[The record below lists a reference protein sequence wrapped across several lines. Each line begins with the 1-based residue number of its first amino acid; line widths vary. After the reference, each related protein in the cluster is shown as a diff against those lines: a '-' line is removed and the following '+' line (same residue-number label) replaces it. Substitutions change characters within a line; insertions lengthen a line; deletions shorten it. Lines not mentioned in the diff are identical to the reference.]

1 MRLFLCHSSVDK
13 TAVRALHARL
23 RAGGFE
29 PWLDAVDLLPGQ
41 DWHYEIRNAIR
52 RSDAVIVCLS
62 RESVGRR
69 GYVNREIKF
78 ALDVA
83 EEFPEGEIFV
93 VPVRLEECEIP
104 QRLQHLHT
112 IDLFEEGGYEL
123 LTRVEARCAAGG

>member
-1 MRLFLCHSSVDK
+1 MRLFLCHSSADK
-13 TAVRALHARL
+13 AKVRALHARL
-23 RAGGFE
+23 RADGLE

-41 DWHYEIRNAIR
+41 NWHREIRNTIR

-62 RESVGRR
+62 RESIGRR

-104 QRLQHLHT
+104 QRLQHLHCV
-112 IDLFEEGGYEL
+112 DLFEEGGYEV
-123 LTRVEARCAAGG
+123 LTRMEGQCATGG